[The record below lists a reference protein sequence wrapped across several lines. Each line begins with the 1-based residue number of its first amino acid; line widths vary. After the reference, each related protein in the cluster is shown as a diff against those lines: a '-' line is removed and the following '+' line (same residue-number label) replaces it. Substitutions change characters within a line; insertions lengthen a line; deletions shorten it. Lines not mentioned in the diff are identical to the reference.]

1 MPDGHMKWECARYRG
16 GQNLVE
22 EERHLLEAL
31 EEARDVVGELS
42 TDAWVE
48 QSIPEDF
55 FSSDLRPMTWAHR
68 SYLTRHDELKRLTG
82 GRCA

>member
-1 MPDGHMKWECARYRG
+1 MKWECARYRG

-42 TDAWVE
+42 TCVGAWVE
-48 QSIPEDF
+48 QSIP
-55 FSSDLRPMTWAHR
+55 
-68 SYLTRHDELKRLTG
+68 
-82 GRCA
+82 